1 MLTFKNGIHP
11 YEGKELS
18 KNKEIKEINP
28 DKEVVF
34 PMSQHL
40 GTPANPV
47 VKVGD
52 SVLVGQIIGE
62 ASGTISANVLS
73 SVSGVVKSIE
83 NREIIGG
90 NSVMSIV
97 VENDEKYNT
106 IDGFGEEKDYK
117 SLSNE
122 EVLNIIKNSGIVGLG
137 GAGFPTNVKLMP
149 KDPDK
154 IDYVI
159 VNGAECEPYLT
170 SDYRLMLEET
180 DMLIKGL
187 EVMLKVL
194 PKAKGLICIEDNKMD
209 AYNLINEKLKN
220 NLSIST
226 CLLKTKYP
234 QGGERQIIYAA
245 TGRKINSKM
254 LPADVGVIVDNVN
267 TVVAIAYAV
276 TKSSPLVFRHM
287 TLSGDSFNETG
298 NYKVRLGISYKELLD
313 KCGGFKTEPKMMISG
328 GPMMGMPLYNLEI
341 PVSKASSAFL
351 AFNNDPKDSD
361 EETHCISCGKCV
373 DSCPVLLTPNKML
386 VAAKRNDFETYIN
399 LNGQECISCG
409 CCSYVCPAKK
419 PLTPYFQYMKANMRK
434 YLDSRKEV
442 K

>member
-28 DKEVVF
+28 DKIVVF
-34 PMSQHL
+34 PMNQHL
-40 GTPANPV
+40 GAPANPV

-83 NREIIGG
+83 SREVIGG
-90 NSVMSIV
+90 NFVESIII
-97 VENDEKYNT
+97 ENDEKYNT
-106 IDGFGEEKDYK
+106 IDGYGEEKDYK
-117 SLSNE
+117 TLSNE
-122 EVLNIIKNSGIVGLG
+122 EILSIIKKSGIVGLG

-159 VNGAECEPYLT
+159 VNGSECEPYLT

-209 AYNLINEKLKN
+209 AYNLIKQKLKS

-276 TKSSPLVFRHM
+276 TKSTPLVFRHM

-298 NYKVRLGISYKELLD
+298 NYKVRLGMSYSELLE
-313 KCGGFKTEPKMMISG
+313 KCGGFKTEPKIMIGG
-328 GPMMGMPLYNLEI
+328 GPMMGIPLYNLDI
-341 PVSKASSAFL
+341 PVSKSSSAFL
-351 AFNNDPKDSD
+351 AFNQDLKDND
-361 EETHCISCGKCV
+361 EETHCIRCGKCI
-373 DSCPVLLTPNKML
+373 DACPVFLTPNKML
-386 VAAKRNDFETYIN
+386 IAARRNNFEDYLQ

-419 PLTPYFQYMKANMRK
+419 PLTPYFQYMKENMRK
-434 YLDSRKEV
+434 YLDSRKEAQ
-442 K
+442 

>member
-28 DKEVVF
+28 DKVVVF

-52 SVLVGQIIGE
+52 RVLVGQIIGE
-62 ASGTISANVLS
+62 ANGVISANVLS
-73 SVSGVVKSIE
+73 SVSGTVKSIE
-83 NREIIGG
+83 NREVIGG
-90 NSVMSIV
+90 NFIESIII
-97 VENDEKYNT
+97 ENDEKYNT
-106 IDGFGEEKDYK
+106 IDGYGEEKDYK
-117 SLSNE
+117 TLSNE
-122 EVLNIIKNSGIVGLG
+122 EILNIIKSSGIVGLG

-149 KDPDK
+149 KEPDK
-154 IDYVI
+154 IDYII

-187 EVMLKVL
+187 EVMLKIL

-209 AYNLINEKLKN
+209 AYNLINQKLKS

-267 TVVAIAYAV
+267 TVVAIGYAV
-276 TKSSPLVFRHM
+276 TKSTPLVYRHM

-298 NYKVRLGISYKELLD
+298 NYKVRLGISYRELLE
-313 KCGGFKTEPKMMISG
+313 KCGGFKNEPKMMISG
-328 GPMMGMPLYNLEI
+328 GPMMGVPLYNLDI
-341 PVSKASSAFL
+341 PVSKSSSAFL
-351 AFNNDPKDSD
+351 AFDNDPKVND
-361 EETHCISCGKCV
+361 EETNCIRCGKCS
-373 DSCPVLLTPNKML
+373 DACPVFLTPNKML
-386 VAAKRNDFETYIN
+386 VYAKRNDFEEYLK
-399 LNGQECISCG
+399 LNGQECINCG

-434 YLDSRKEV
+434 YLDSRKEA